1 MLKQFLII
9 LYPLILFLLGYLNY
23 SKAGLFALNAL
34 LIIGILWQ
42 LKLKFNNKFIN
53 YLFLFALFFIIA
65 FMQFHAIL
73 RDIFGVVQDDY
84 MVINSI
90 INTDVNES
98 LEFFNQYKFYLIKH
112 TLLALIAFFAYYYIY
127 FKKDTKAQYS
137 KKALTIFLVL
147 FIISELNPT
156 TRRNNPFV
164 YFPYY
169 YKRYKQELAI
179 TQEYL
184 NKFKQNINSK
194 KIDAKYSA
202 EGNNTLIWVIGESNT
217 KKDWS
222 LYGYKRDTNAFLKK
236 YKDKIYLFKNIY
248 AAAPITIPAF
258 KLMLT
263 KANRDNRDWLKSM
276 DILTLAK
283 AAGYKVYWISNH
295 TTDKRGIINI
305 FANISDKFIMTN
317 RGDSRNE
324 GSYDESVLAP
334 LKKALKDKSSKKLII
349 VHLLEAH
356 PAYHFRYPNSFEHFK
371 KDKVYKELAK
381 KRSFWALFFR
391 NTYDNAIYY
400 SDYIKSQ
407 ILKMAIEANKD
418 GSISLLYHPDH
429 GEDVLFHSNFAG
441 HNKKAIEQW
450 LIPMFLY
457 SKNFKVNK
465 DILNREYQLD
475 EVDNLILHLL
485 KIDTKYYNA
494 KNDILSP
501 KFKSKIDL
509 PKNLLK

>member
-1 MLKQFLII
+1 
-9 LYPLILFLLGYLNY
+9 
-23 SKAGLFALNAL
+23 
-34 LIIGILWQ
+34 
-42 LKLKFNNKFIN
+42 
-53 YLFLFALFFIIA
+53 
-65 FMQFHAIL
+65 MQFHSIL
-73 RDIFGVVQDDY
+73 RDIFGVVQDDF

-90 INTDVNES
+90 VNTDINES
-98 LEFFNQYKFYLIKH
+98 LEFFNQYKIYLLKH
-112 TLLALIAFFAYYYIY
+112 IAIALIAFFAYYYLF
-127 FKKDTKAQYS
+127 FKQQSKVKYS
-137 KKALTIFLVL
+137 KKALTIFLIL
-147 FIISELNPT
+147 FIVSQLNPT

-169 YKRYKQELAI
+169 YKKYKQELAT

-194 KIDAKYSA
+194 NIDAKYIGDKNS
-202 EGNNTLIWVIGESNT
+202 TLIWVIGESNT

-222 LYGYKRDTNAFLKK
+222 LYGYKRDTNAFLKR

-263 KANRDNRDWLKSM
+263 KANRQNRNWLKSI

-283 AAGYKVYWISNH
+283 AAGYKTFWISNH

-305 FANISDKFIMTN
+305 FAKNSDKFIMTN

-324 GSYDESVLAP
+324 GSYDESVLEP
-334 LKKALKDKSSKKLII
+334 LKKALKDKSTKKLII

-356 PAYHFRYPNSFEHFK
+356 PAYHFRYPKSFAHFS
-371 KDKVYKELAK
+371 KDEVYKDLAK

-391 NTYDNAIYY
+391 NSYDNAIYY
-400 SDYIKSQ
+400 SDYVKSQ
-407 ILKMAIEANKD
+407 ILKMAINSNKD

-429 GEDVLFHSNFAG
+429 GEDVLFHSNYAG

-450 LIPMFLY
+450 QIPMFLY
-457 SKNFKVNK
+457 SPKLKLNKN
-465 DILNREYQLD
+465 ILKRKYQLD
-475 EVDNLILHLL
+475 EVDNMVLNLL
-485 KIDTKYYNA
+485 KIDSKYYDA
-494 KNDILSP
+494 KSDILSNSY
-501 KFKSKIDL
+501 KQKVSL
-509 PKNLLK
+509 PKDLLQ